1 MARCLRIHPADN
13 VATMLQ
19 DANAERVDVLGA
31 AAGAAIELREPVA
44 LGHKVALTPIVANHP
59 VVKYGVTIGIASKD
73 ISAGEW
79 VHLQNCRSRVDV
91 RSQSLDPRT
100 GAPVDN
106 PYE

>member
-19 DANAERVDVLGA
+19 DVKAQRVEVLGA
-31 AAGAAIELREPVA
+31 AAGAAIELREDIA
-44 LGHKVALTPIVANHP
+44 LGHKVALTEIAANEP
-59 VVKYGVTIGIASKD
+59 VLKYGVTIGIASKD
-73 ISAGEW
+73 IARGEW

-91 RSQSLDPRT
+91 RSQSLDPRS
-100 GAPVDN
+100 GAPADN

>member
-19 DANAERVDVLGA
+19 DANAVRVEVLGA
-31 AAGAAIELREPVA
+31 AAGATIELREAVA
-44 LGHKVALTPIVANHP
+44 LGHKVALTAIPVNKP

-73 ISAGEW
+73 IARGQW

-100 GAPVDN
+100 GAPADN

>member
-19 DANAERVDVLGA
+19 DVKAQRVEVLGA
-31 AAGAAIELREPVA
+31 AAGAAIELREAIA
-44 LGHKVALTPIVANHP
+44 LGHKVALT
-59 VVKYGVTIGIASKD
+59 IGIASKD
-73 ISAGEW
+73 IARGEW

-91 RSQSLDPRT
+91 RSQSLDPRS
-100 GAPVDN
+100 GAPADN